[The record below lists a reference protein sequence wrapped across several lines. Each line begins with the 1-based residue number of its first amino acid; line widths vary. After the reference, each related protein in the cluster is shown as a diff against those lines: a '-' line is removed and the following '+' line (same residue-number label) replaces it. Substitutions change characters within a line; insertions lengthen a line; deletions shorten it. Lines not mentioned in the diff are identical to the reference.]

1 MDDDDDGWVNEC
13 YRILKWKLCLS
24 VLIVSNVSIHMK
36 LPRKYYSLRWC
47 RKAEQTRHEKYPP
60 LLFIVVIMMMI
71 YDDEYSDD
79 DNKDADS
86 EVRIVMMVLMMA

>member
-1 MDDDDDGWVNEC
+1 M
-13 YRILKWKLCLS
+13 
-24 VLIVSNVSIHMK
+24 
-36 LPRKYYSLRWC
+36 
-47 RKAEQTRHEKYPP
+47 
-60 LLFIVVIMMMI
+60 MMMI